1 MTAAPPLRW
10 LLDTSVL
17 SDVVARRP
25 DAVLEARLRRH
36 AAEVAVPAPVWHELR
51 FGWLRMPDGARRDA
65 IGRYLD
71 DVVARLPL
79 LPYDE
84 AAARLHAA
92 HRAAAERAG
101 RPQPYA
107 DGQIAA
113 IAVARGLVL
122 VTRKPGDFRGVAG
135 LEVVDWS
142 GGAGAKGGRDRIK
155 SSPHTDA

>member
-1 MTAAPPLRW
+1 MTAPPPLRW
-10 LLDTSVL
+10 LLDTNVL
-17 SDVVARRP
+17 SGVVARRP
-25 DAVLEARLRRH
+25 DAALEARLRRH
-36 AAEVAVPAPVWHELR
+36 AAELAVPAPVWHELR
-51 FGWLRMPDGARRDA
+51 LGWLRMPDGARRDA

-92 HRAAAERAG
+92 HRAAVERAG

-113 IAVARGLVL
+113 IAVAHGLVL
-122 VTRKPGDFRGVAG
+122 VTRNGRDFQGVAG

-142 GGAGAKGGRDRIK
+142 DGAGSR
-155 SSPHTDA
+155 